1 MTLHQHL
8 TMVKSNPRFIA
19 AILFLLC
26 LVVHNSSGQILVAHY
41 PFSNNANDESGNNN
55 NGEVFG
61 ATLTCDRF
69 GIPFSAY
76 TFNNN
81 SYIRVNHSNP
91 LSFDSDDDFFI
102 TAWVKFSQSQ
112 SDFAGIVVKGPTNI
126 NRPGFQFV
134 ILNGDKVAAEATIP
148 DNDFVRIAGN
158 SVMDICKWHFVVAE
172 FSTSKKRIKL
182 FVNGVLAGETSA
194 PVMDP
199 SYRSSDPLFIGKDR
213 NSVRFFK
220 GSIDDIRIYRGVL
233 SDSLIQALYHENGWP
248 NAVPSLKIIP
258 NGPTEFCEGSSV
270 TLTAP
275 NCIRSYQWS
284 NGATTSSIVATTS
297 GIYRLTG
304 YDVDGCVVTDD
315 SITVKAVNCNP
326 DTATG
331 DFIFN
336 IPSNCPGNSEQL
348 GIPFVNTYY
357 SDTLIGVRFSSPYS
371 TAFSYNGPLPRYLPP
386 TVPVVLPITFRWI
399 KPGAQSVVMTL
410 VTSSGRQHRILLKT
424 PVGNAVSPFLTP
436 VQIRTGLKSAPF
448 DTCITVNNLLDA
460 GVTVTDTVWIGRN
473 RVARLLSP
481 AFPFYVGPKGA
492 VQLCFRVEP
501 SATAATDTMFLAG
514 ANAPKNCLAC
524 FYQPI
529 EVSTGPPRPQIS
541 SIADNNP
548 VTGEVRLS
556 PSVYPNPARGELTLQ
571 VASPAAMVVKVM
583 LVDNAGRTVME
594 ILNQHLYQGNNLIP
608 VAAPNIPSGRY
619 ILIVQSPLARSTS
632 TITIQQ

>member
-1 MTLHQHL
+1 MKLTQHSI
-8 TMVKSNPRFIA
+8 KI
-19 AILFLLC
+19 
-26 LVVHNSSGQILVAHY
+26 ILVIISCYSAY
-41 PFSNNANDESGNNN
+41 GQNPVAYFSFSGNANDSSGNNLH
-55 NGEVFG
+55 GTVVG
-61 ATLTCDRF
+61 AQLSCDRF
-69 GIPFSAY
+69 GLPNSAY
-76 TFNNN
+76 
-81 SYIRVNHSNP
+81 
-91 LSFDSDDDFFI
+91 SFDRNDFIQVSHNTKLTFGANSFSLA
-102 TAWVKFSQSQ
+102 AWIKFCNSQAEY
-112 SDFAGIVVKGPTNI
+112 AGIIAKGPTTI
-126 NRPGFQFV
+126 FYPGYQLT
-134 ILNGDKVAAEATIP
+134 IASQNKLTTQIGDSSGYGIERRGRTSL
-148 DNDFVRIAGN
+148 DDG
-158 SVMDICKWHFVVAE
+158 KWHFVVLNV
-172 FSTSKKRIKL
+172 SPTSSSQEIVEL
-182 FVNGVLAGETSA
+182 YVDGVLEAYDQKYTHKAGLDASLNYTNN
-194 PVMDP
+194 
-199 SYRSSDPLFIGKDR
+199 LFIGKDR
-213 NSVRFFK
+213 NSTQFFK

-371 TAFSYNGPLPRYLPP
+371 TAFSYNGSLPRYLPP

-399 KPGAQSVVMTL
+399 KPGVQSVVMTL

-424 PVGNAVSPFLTP
+424 PVGNAASPFLTP

-460 GVTVTDTVWIGRN
+460 GVTVTDTVWIGRS

-501 SATAATDTMFLAG
+501 SATAAIDTMFLAG

-556 PSVYPNPARGELTLQ
+556 TSVYPNPARGELTLQ

-594 ILNQHLYQGNNLIP
+594 ILNQHLYQGDNLIP
-608 VAAPNIPSGRY
+608 VITHNITSGRY
-619 ILIVQSPLARSTS
+619 MLIVQSSSARSTNA
-632 TITIQQ
+632 ITIQQ